1 MPSHRRR
8 TATTSSGVHL
18 LSDDRVITHLVDAA
32 ALSANDL
39 VIDFGAGPGTI
50 TAPLARTGSR
60 VLAVE
65 RDARFVAALRRRFAT
80 RPTVRVVHEDV
91 RTVRLPRRAFAVVA
105 SIPFAVSTPL
115 LRRLLTPVAGG
126 FSHAELV
133 VEWGLAKRLTTRCA
147 RDIESAWWSTRYC
160 LTVRRRIPAGCF
172 SPAPKVDAAHLGIRP
187 HTMDHRTTAILWA
200 LLSTAY
206 ARPGLAARVAL
217 NGVAPRRLTHRLLGD
232 ERAPTVHTGQW
243 LTLARTMATDRNV
256 VPPPLPARKDHLLG
270 LHRKA

>member
-8 TATTSSGVHL
+8 DAATSSGVHL
-18 LSDDRVITHLVDAA
+18 LSDNRVINGLVDAA
-32 ALSANDL
+32 HLGAGDL

-65 RDARFVAALRRRFAT
+65 RDAQFVAALRRRFAT
-80 RPTVRVVHEDV
+80 RPTVSVIHEDL

-126 FSHAELV
+126 FSRAELV
-133 VEWGLAKRLTTRCA
+133 VEWGLAKRLTAASA
-147 RDIESAWWSTRYC
+147 RDAETAWWSCRFG
-160 LTVRRRIPAGCF
+160 LTVRRRIPAGSF
-172 SPAPKVDAAHLGIRP
+172 SPAPKVDAAHLAVRP
-187 HTMDHRTTAILWA
+187 APVDRRTAAILWA

-206 ARPGLAARVAL
+206 ARPTLPARTAL
-217 NGVAPRRLTHRLLGD
+217 NDLAPRRLTHRLLGD
-232 ERAPTVHTGQW
+232 TRAPSVHTGQW
-243 LTLARTMATDRNV
+243 LTLARTLAADRNV
-256 VPPPLPARKDHLLG
+256 TAPPLPAQKSH
-270 LHRKA
+270 